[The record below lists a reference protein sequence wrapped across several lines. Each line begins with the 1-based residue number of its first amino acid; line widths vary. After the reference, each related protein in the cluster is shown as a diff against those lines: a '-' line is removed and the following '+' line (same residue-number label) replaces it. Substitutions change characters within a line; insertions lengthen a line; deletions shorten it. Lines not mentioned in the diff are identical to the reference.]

1 MIKKYPFGDSIA
13 IKDSTC
19 KISEL
24 MIENNNIKTS
34 KTGQVITIGRI
45 KGNLK
50 PGDKIYKTA
59 SILLNKEIEQT
70 WNKENIKRPID
81 CKMVIEE
88 NKPISIYVKDNIT
101 GVVVEKTGAIPKK
114 ADNAGITA
122 ERIKEQLS
130 KLGNTVF
137 KIEDLRIKLEEKLII
152 PISNINEIRRESIIQ
167 LEKNILKTFI
177 RKNKNTI
184 PKIAN
189 EEIKYTQNPEVSIC
203 LNNMSETLKYEKIQ
217 EVDNIYI
224 PLRFFINPTLKKQI
238 QTLTSKF
245 NVYLLMPAISKSNY
259 EKINM
264 QEVLKNDIKGVVI
277 SNLSQIEQ
285 FKNYTKIANYT
296 LNISNNYTIKALKDY
311 GITKYIVSPEF
322 EKDAIKSL
330 NYNLPKEVIVY
341 GKTLLMTTEYC
352 VIGTYKNC
360 KGTCKEGKYKLKDR
374 MGFEFPII
382 TDRINCNNMI
392 YNSKTT
398 SIEWKDLKVNSI
410 RIDIL
415 DENIEEIN
423 KIIKTH
429 KNANRL
435 EGKNYT
441 NGNLNRKI

>member
-1 MIKKYPFGDSIA
+1 
-13 IKDSTC
+13 
-19 KISEL
+19 
-24 MIENNNIKTS
+24 
-34 KTGQVITIGRI
+34 
-45 KGNLK
+45 
-50 PGDKIYKTA
+50 
-59 SILLNKEIEQT
+59 
-70 WNKENIKRPID
+70 
-81 CKMVIEE
+81 
-88 NKPISIYVKDNIT
+88 
-101 GVVVEKTGAIPKK
+101 
-114 ADNAGITA
+114 
-122 ERIKEQLS
+122 
-130 KLGNTVF
+130 
-137 KIEDLRIKLEEKLII
+137 
-152 PISNINEIRRESIIQ
+152 
-167 LEKNILKTFI
+167 
-177 RKNKNTI
+177 
-184 PKIAN
+184 
-189 EEIKYTQNPEVSIC
+189 
-203 LNNMSETLKYEKIQ
+203 MSETLKYEKIQ

-429 KNANRL
+429 KNSNRL
-435 EGKNYT
+435 EGKDYT
-441 NGNLNRKI
+441 SGNLNREI